1 MGKHVLRR
9 PDHPSHQELA
19 GAEVDVG
26 PDLRVARQ
34 ERHLLQGEG
43 RQRQLDGLEGKN
55 EFAFSKARC
64 HFHFTLQLHFV
75 AQEEVLEITECIKVR
90 DYVPIRTQTNRCQN
104 H

>member
-9 PDHPSHQELA
+9 PDHASHQELT

-43 RQRQLDGLEGKN
+43 RQRQFDWLEGKN
-55 EFAFSKARC
+55 DFAFPRC
-64 HFHFTLQLHFV
+64 VATIISRYGHIFV
-75 AQEEVLEITECIKVR
+75 LKGR
-90 DYVPIRTQTNRCQN
+90 FLR
-104 H
+104 